1 MEIDKT
7 VDHLLAIF
15 KSKEVIE
22 KPSIKGEQE
31 KSHEKVQYF
40 SNKKSFLKINI
51 DMESQFYQIN
61 ILQLLLKWKY
71 HLGIIVVIAIILS
84 AVFSSSVFITPKFES
99 SAVVYPANIAPY
111 SDESE
116 TEQMLQIFQ
125 SNEIRDRIIHKFDLA
140 KHWEID
146 SSYKYFYTTM
156 LWEYSQN
163 VRIGKTPYEGVSI
176 EVMDKDPQM
185 ACDIVNSIIY
195 FYNEK
200 VKSLHEI
207 KFGEVVKMYERAITK
222 KENYID
228 SLENRFFELST
239 EYGLLD
245 YSNQS
250 REIARGYLKTIDGSG
265 SAHINTKEVLRLKEN
280 IEKKGGEF
288 LYLQYLLEQEA
299 ENYATLKLEYERA
312 YMDSDRQY
320 TYTNIIT
327 EPFVAD
333 KKAYPVRWLIVV
345 ISMIASLFIAFLVIL
360 IIENYKGMAKHS

>member
-1 MEIDKT
+1 MEIDKS
-7 VDHLLAIF
+7 VDRLLGFFRVEKDVVNPAII
-15 KSKEVIE
+15 SEE
-22 KPSIKGEQE
+22 KKLPDTAKQI
-31 KSHEKVQYF
+31 
-40 SNKKSFLKINI
+40 SNKKTFLKINI

-61 ILQLLLKWKY
+61 ILQLLLKWKF
-71 HLGIIVVIAIILS
+71 HLGIIVVIAIILA

-125 SNEIRDRIIHKFDLA
+125 SNEIRDRVIQKFDLA

-146 SSYKYFYTTM
+146 SSYKYFHTTM

-163 VRIGKTPYEGVSI
+163 IRIGKTPYEGVSI

-185 ACDIVNSIIY
+185 ACDIVNAILE
-195 FYNEK
+195 FYNQK

-207 KFGEVVKMYERAITK
+207 KFGEVVRMYERAIHK

-245 YSNQS
+245 YSSQS

-265 SAHINTKEVLRLKEN
+265 SSHVNSKEVLRLKEN
-280 IEKKGGEF
+280 IEEKGGEF

-299 ENYATLKLEYERA
+299 ESFAMLKQDYERA

-327 EPFVAD
+327 EPFVSD

-345 ISMIASLFIAFLVIL
+345 ISAIASLFISFLVVL